1 MKGLE
6 RFETFAERL
15 LEGSLARLMGGRLEP
30 VELAKRLA
38 RVMDD
43 HQTVGA
49 GKVFVPNRYDVYLNP
64 ANYIEFQ
71 SFQDALEAE
80 LANYLT
86 ETAERRQFS
95 IVDRPHVTLR
105 AEPGVRPGETR
116 IEAKLMDAQGIE
128 LSGPGMTQEL
138 EIAQG
143 CAASATQPAAPV
155 APVAWL
161 FDGVREIPLRAAR
174 LTIGRALDNDL
185 IMEHAGVSRHHAEIE
200 QRHNRYIVR
209 DLGSRHGTQV
219 NGQTVRESVLRDGD
233 VITMGGQRLVF
244 RATPAP
250 GEPAAPPPGAPAI
263 RPRRGG

>member
-6 RFETFAERL
+6 RFESFAERL

-43 HQTVGA
+43 NQTVGA
-49 GKVFVPNRYDVYLNP
+49 GKVFVPNHYDVYLNP
-64 ANYIEFQ
+64 ANFAEFQ
-71 SFQDALEAE
+71 SFQSALETE
-80 LANYLT
+80 LANYLS

-95 IVDRPHVTLR
+95 IVDRPHVTLHEEPAVR
-105 AEPGVRPGETR
+105 AGDTR

-138 EIAQG
+138 QVAQSHSP
-143 CAASATQPAAPV
+143 ADTQPTPPV
-155 APVAWL
+155 APVGWL
-161 FDGVREIPLRAAR
+161 YDGQREVPLRMSR
-174 LTIGRALDNDL
+174 LSIGRALDNDL
-185 IMEHAGVSRHHAEIE
+185 ILEQPGVSRHHAEIE
-200 QRHNRYIVR
+200 MRHNRYILR

-219 NGQTVRESVLRDGD
+219 NGQRVQESVLRDGD

-244 RATPAP
+244 RSTPVP
-250 GEPAAPPPGAPAI
+250 GEPPSAPG